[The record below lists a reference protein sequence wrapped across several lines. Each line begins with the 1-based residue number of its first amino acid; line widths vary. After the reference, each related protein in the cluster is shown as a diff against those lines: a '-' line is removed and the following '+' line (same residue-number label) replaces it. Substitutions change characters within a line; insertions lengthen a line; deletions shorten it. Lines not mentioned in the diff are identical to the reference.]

1 MVTYTR
7 DVTLDDDAIEK
18 LLTSPAG
25 PVGEYLATLG
35 RRVTAV
41 ARNLAP
47 VSPRGS
53 HGRPPGYLK
62 TQIGWQLGHDAQ
74 GLYVDVMSPA
84 RTGDGRDFPYGL
96 AQSLEELRGAHGGR
110 IKTTPHLQPALRLI
124 IEAL

>member
-1 MVTYTR
+1 MAPLA
-7 DVTLDDDAIEK
+7 DVTLDEAAIER

-41 ARNLAP
+41 AKNLAP
-47 VSPRGS
+47 ISPKGS

-62 TQIGWQLGHDAQ
+62 INIGWEIGRDGS
-74 GLYVDVMSPA
+74 GLYVDIASPA

-96 AQSLEELRGAHGGR
+96 AQNLENLRGRGGHHIR
-110 IKTTPHLQPALRLI
+110 TTPHLVPALESVLGS
-124 IEAL
+124 L